1 MEVILA
7 GFLDTFTPTN
17 ILFIFMGISMGVF
30 VGAIPGLNGPMA
42 IALAVPMT
50 YYMSPLAAIAFLV
63 GINKGGTYGGSI
75 AAILLNTPGTP
86 EAAATCYD
94 GHPLRGKGAEDGLV
108 CFSFR

>member
-50 YYMSPLAAIAFLV
+50 YYMSPLAAIAFIV
-63 GINKGGTYGGSI
+63 GINR
-75 AAILLNTPGTP
+75 AAPTVVLSPPSCSTRREHLRQRLPATMGIL
-86 EAAATCYD
+86 
-94 GHPLRGKGAEDGLV
+94 
-108 CFSFR
+108 